1 MNEVW
6 FLMSLFPGTSV
17 SLPWQRDQPYR
28 CFFDKTLMISGLM
41 ISG

>member
-6 FLMSLFPGTSV
+6 FLMSLFSGTSV
-17 SLPWQRDQPYR
+17 SLPWQRAPYR
-28 CFFDKTLMISGLM
+28 CFFDKTLMIYGLM